1 MPLCGRRSSQ
11 RFFFWNIRFL
21 RHNSAEACSA
31 FRFIDQSEIGP
42 RRRTVPLLLL
52 LRQEIDA
59 FLESLSVGDVTIPEA
74 FVAQVGVQCDE
85 EVVVLDILYRPQRGG
100 EITMILREA
109 FGHVLED
116 VRADVLPA
124 VEPLVRDHTLDVKET
139 VLPDGI
145 GVYRPAVILADKGLR
160 YIILA
165 ETPKDLAV
173 IEIPFHD
180 VAPELLPTDDDGRI
194 QDDQDVWCGIA
205 VGLGL
210 LAH

>member
-1 MPLCGRRSSQ
+1 
-11 RFFFWNIRFL
+11 
-21 RHNSAEACSA
+21 
-31 FRFIDQSEIGP
+31 
-42 RRRTVPLLLL
+42 
-52 LRQEIDA
+52 
-59 FLESLSVGDVTIPEA
+59 
-74 FVAQVGVQCDE
+74 
-85 EVVVLDILYRPQRGG
+85 
-100 EITMILREA
+100 MILREA

-116 VRADVLPA
+116 VRVDVLPA